1 MRRSILAVAL
11 STALVTTPSAWAAS
25 DTAPATAPETAAQG
39 STGQGST
46 SKDSAAKGSAVPSA
60 GDLLFEQPQMKN
72 TAPGSTLTYDY
83 SRRSGIERGPYGP
96 PLNDTIK
103 FTIEPGKS
111 AESRD
116 IRVQM
121 FSGGN
126 RVPAGPFTDMP
137 GNPVLSLFLENHLKG
152 LAGLLEANPRY
163 IKNAIRKGLRE
174 KATVTPTQVAF
185 KGRTLEGFRVEMQP
199 FLGDPLTERMRGF
212 ETTTYTFVVAPEV
225 PGEIVSLQA
234 RTLKPDGGELLEERL
249 DYDQKDS

>member
-1 MRRSILAVAL
+1 MRRTILAAAVTAAL
-11 STALVTTPSAWAAS
+11 STTLLAAAPLAWAAS
-25 DTAPATAPETAAQG
+25 DPAPKETA
-39 STGQGST
+39 
-46 SKDSAAKGSAVPSA
+46 KDPTKDAAAAPNA

-83 SRRSGIERGPYGP
+83 LRRSGIVRGPYGP
-96 PLNDTIK
+96 PLIDAIK
-103 FTIEPGKS
+103 LTIEPGKS

-116 IRVQM
+116 IQVQM

-126 RVPAGPFTDMP
+126 RVPAGPFQDMA
-137 GNPVLSLFLENHLKG
+137 GNPVLPLFLENHLKG

-174 KATVTPTQVAF
+174 KATVTPVQIDF
-185 KGRTLEGFRVEMQP
+185 KGRKVDGWRVEMKP
-199 FLGDPLTERMRGF
+199 FEGDAQTERMRGF
-212 ETTTYTFVVAPEV
+212 DSTTYTFVVAPEV
-225 PGEIVSLQA
+225 PGEIVSIEA